1 MGAANAPT
9 CSVNAPDAISGNS
22 TVTAT
27 LTVYT
32 SGASAAPPYIAVFRN
47 GSKRIFRAEGSL
59 SAMTAL
65 LVFGIS
71 FRRRRLNTLL
81 SLLFFAF
88 LAGAAIGCS
97 GGGATTPANASTAP
111 GSYTVTVTGSSGLTV
126 ATTAVTVIVN

>member
-9 CSVNAPDAISGNS
+9 CSVNTPDAISGNS

-32 SGASAAPPYIAVFRN
+32 SGASAATPDIAAFRN
-47 GSKRIFRAEGSL
+47 PSKRIFRAEGSL
-59 SAMTAL
+59 SAMMAL
-65 LVFGIS
+65 IVFGLS
-71 FRRRRLNTLL
+71 FRWRRLKTLL
-81 SLLFFAF
+81 SLLSVAF

-97 GGGATTPANASTAP
+97 GGGVITPANGSTTP

-126 ATTAVTVIVN
+126 ATTAVNVIVN

>member
-1 MGAANAPT
+1 
-9 CSVNAPDAISGNS
+9 
-22 TVTAT
+22 
-27 LTVYT
+27 
-32 SGASAAPPYIAVFRN
+32 
-47 GSKRIFRAEGSL
+47 
-59 SAMTAL
+59 MTAL